1 MIPAYTKTIKQ
12 GGTTLTPIK
21 PTLQRDGRYSQHT
34 EYQIIVGEQYFASAR
49 WLYPIVGRAQSIAP
63 LRFTCKWLWFT
74 GLHPSHTKGMS
85 LQADGI

>member
-21 PTLQRDGRYSQHT
+21 PTLQREERYSQHT
-34 EYQIIVGEQYFASAR
+34 EYQ
-49 WLYPIVGRAQSIAP
+49 SIAP
-63 LRFTCKWLWFT
+63 LRFVCKWLCFN
-74 GLHPSHTKGMS
+74 GLHPLHAKGMS